1 MLKLPSFK
9 PQMKTISIFHDP
21 AARLPPCHSG
31 CSNWSLPV
39 GYVAVHV
46 LVDKLVV
53 AEVLVEVDKLKLGV
67 VRTAPRS

>member
-21 AARLPPCHSG
+21 AARLPPCHPE

-39 GYVAVHV
+39 GDFAVHV
-46 LVDKLVV
+46 VVDKLVV
-53 AEVLVEVDKLKLGV
+53 DEVVVEVDKLKLGF